1 MKVTLNRRMRIG
13 GRQYMTG
20 DAASVSRA
28 NARVLVAVGHAK
40 HFVDKPAA
48 KTVVPPA
55 PAAHRTVEFS
65 GTHAGAGSIHD
76 HHEAH
81 QETRHAAAAR
91 TAPKATAAPKKAP
104 GQKIEK

>member
-20 DAASVSRA
+20 DAASLSRA
-28 NARVLVAVGHAK
+28 HARVLVAVGHAK
-40 HFVDKPAA
+40 HFVEKPAA
-48 KTVVPPA
+48 KPVVPPA

-65 GTHAGAGSIHD
+65 GTHADAGSTHD

-81 QETRHAAAAR
+81 QEAKPAAATR
-91 TAPKATAAPKKAP
+91 YAPKATAAPKKAP